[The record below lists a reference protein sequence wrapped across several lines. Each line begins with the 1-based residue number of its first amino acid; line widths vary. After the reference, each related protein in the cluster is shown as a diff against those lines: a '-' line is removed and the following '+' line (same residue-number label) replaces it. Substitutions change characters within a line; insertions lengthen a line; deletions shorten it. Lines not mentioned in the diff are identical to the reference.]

1 MLYREFV
8 LSLVS
13 LSSLAWAQ
21 SIDTNIDDTS
31 VFSSGAN
38 LGGIQYFP
46 SDGTWITT
54 IPANGGQRYNQ
65 TLHTSSSAGSRSAYF
80 FQGDA
85 VYWYGDKRPGGGLAY
100 VSLDGGSWD
109 TVNTSTAGGA
119 AATYQQQLWSKT
131 GLGGGDHQLVISH
144 ADDQSGPVTLDYL
157 RVVSSNGTI
166 TPYGS
171 GPGSSAVPA
180 GAVIVDDTDNTV
192 GYSGGW
198 ELIQAAGPISGPEG
212 HFYMNS
218 VHRTTQPGATLT
230 FTFTGSGV
238 WYFSDIDTTHGYVQI
253 SVDGGP
259 AESISGYHNPHL
271 AQKLIWSKQN
281 LAYHEHKVTITH
293 NGTPAQYA
301 TLDFFMYLPSS
312 GNASA
317 DPTSGSSDTPSGNGA
332 TRSNIDTNIDD
343 SNVFDST
350 ANLGGVQYFPDLGV
364 WPDGNATNIAG
375 RYNQTLHWSSN
386 PGARIAYFFQGDAVY
401 WYGDKAPD
409 GGVANVNLD
418 GQNVGT

>member
-1 MLYREFV
+1 M
-8 LSLVS
+8 
-13 LSSLAWAQ
+13 SS
-21 SIDTNIDDTS
+21 
-31 VFSSGAN
+31 
-38 LGGIQYFP
+38 
-46 SDGTWITT
+46 
-54 IPANGGQRYNQ
+54 
-65 TLHTSSSAGSRSAYF
+65 
-80 FQGDA
+80 GDA

-171 GPGSSAVPA
+171 GPGSLAVPA
-180 GAVIVDDTDNTV
+180 GALIVDNTDNTV
-192 GYSGGW
+192 SYSAGW

-281 LAYHEHKVTITH
+281 LAYRAHKVTVTH

-317 DPTSGSSDTPSGNGA
+317 NPTSGSSDTPSGNGA
-332 TRSNIDTNIDD
+332 TRSNSGIAGLGFGFILFLTYNLSVAHSSNMRYAELMLALFLGAHAWAQSVDTNVDD
-343 SNVFDST
+343 SNVFDSA
-350 ANLGGVQYFPDLGV
+350 ANLGGVQYFPDLSV

-375 RYNQTLHWSSN
+375 RYNQSLHWSSN